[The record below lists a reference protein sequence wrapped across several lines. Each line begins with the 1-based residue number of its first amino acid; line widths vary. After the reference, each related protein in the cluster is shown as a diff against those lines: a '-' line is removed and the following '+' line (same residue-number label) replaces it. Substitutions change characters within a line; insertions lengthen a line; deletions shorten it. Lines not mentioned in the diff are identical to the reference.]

1 MLYFLCRRRYAE
13 AELAQI
19 WLDEV
24 IETFGLSEEEG
35 PRRLKLAEVV
45 RFVMKLS
52 REKPCV
58 MILDECQ
65 ELDYVAPAFWA
76 DLQVVWDREKDNS
89 RLLLM
94 MSGSIAAA
102 IRHIFDDASEPLFGR
117 QDLALTLR
125 PFGPK
130 LLKEIFLDLRP
141 QGTPEDLLAF
151 YAVTGG
157 VARYVAY
164 LADTVPLTQNDM
176 VNLIFSESGNFL
188 QTDGAM
194 LLANVFRVESA
205 IYERILRAV
214 ANGATKWNE
223 IEDQLGGKNIAG
235 YMDRLEKRYGL
246 LRKYNPMFSEST
258 RGVRYGIS
266 DPYFRFFGN

>member
-94 MSGSIAAA
+94 MSVSIAAA

-117 QDLALTLR
+117 QDLALTLTFTAEAFW
-125 PFGPK
+125 P
-130 LLKEIFLDLRP
+130 EAS
-141 QGTPEDLLAF
+141 QG
-151 YAVTGG
+151 
-157 VARYVAY
+157 
-164 LADTVPLTQNDM
+164 
-176 VNLIFSESGNFL
+176 NLSRSPASGNAGRS
-188 QTDGAM
+188 TR
-194 LLANVFRVESA
+194 LLR
-205 IYERILRAV
+205 
-214 ANGATKWNE
+214 
-223 IEDQLGGKNIAG
+223 
-235 YMDRLEKRYGL
+235 RYGRRCTL
-246 LRKYNPMFSEST
+246 CRLS
-258 RGVRYGIS
+258 G
-266 DPYFRFFGN
+266 

>member
-125 PFGPK
+125 PFGPSFSRK
-130 LLKEIFLDLRP
+130 SFSISGLRERRKIYSP
-141 QGTPEDLLAF
+141 STP
-151 YAVTGG
+151 
-157 VARYVAY
+157 
-164 LADTVPLTQNDM
+164 
-176 VNLIFSESGNFL
+176 
-188 QTDGAM
+188 
-194 LLANVFRVESA
+194 
-205 IYERILRAV
+205 LRA
-214 ANGATKWNE
+214 ALHAMSLIWL
-223 IEDQLGGKNIAG
+223 I
-235 YMDRLEKRYGL
+235 R
-246 LRKYNPMFSEST
+246 
-258 RGVRYGIS
+258 
-266 DPYFRFFGN
+266 FR